1 MATTITIEP
10 AKAGNSL
17 TDSCQSDVLQRIAI
31 PADAWD
37 SEEAKARLP
46 VQPSVDSSYVF
57 DPDTTGEVV
66 EYLYEGQGAL
76 LTGAP
81 GAGKT
86 SVVAQVC
93 ARQDIPLF
101 QFTCSAEST
110 LEQLCG
116 HEGLV
121 NGTTQFVPGPLAQA
135 CDAAAHIKG
144 GMATKA
150 VLLLDE
156 LDAASSAIV
165 VGLNNF
171 LEYHSITAADG
182 RTLYG
187 NGVTV
192 FATANTSGAG
202 DETGSWQARQPI
214 DPAVLNRLRNIPVDY
229 MSVEAEAQVFAR
241 LWGPMG
247 GHPDDSQDTFGMM
260 LAKACADV
268 RESWYNGELHQQP
281 ISTRQACGIVR
292 RWSHTDGST
301 WWKAVRGCCL
311 GSTRG
316 SSRDALNDYHTIM
329 EAFGGVWPDS
339 MAVVRDGFHKEVDRI
354 NDLLNK

>member
-1 MATTITIEP
+1 MATTIIVDP

-31 PADAWD
+31 PETAWD
-37 SEEAKARLP
+37 SEEAKSRLP

-93 ARQDIPLF
+93 ARQKIPLF

-135 CDAAAHIKG
+135 CAAAAHIKG

-202 DETGSWQARQPI
+202 DESGNWQARQPI

-229 MSVEAEAQVFAR
+229 MPPEQESQVFAR
-241 LWGPMG
+241 MWAPMG
-247 GHPDDSQDTFGMM
+247 GHPDDSQDTFAMM
-260 LAKACADV
+260 LAKALADV

-316 SSRDALNDYHTIM
+316 ASRDALSDYHTIM

-339 MAVVRDGFHKEVDRI
+339 MAIVRDGFHKEVDRV

>member
-1 MATTITIEP
+1 MTTITIEP

-17 TDSCQSDVLQRIAI
+17 TDSCQSDVLKDIAI
-31 PADAWD
+31 PESAWD

-46 VQPSVDSSYVF
+46 AQPGVDSSYVF

-93 ARQDIPLF
+93 ARQNIPLF

-135 CDAAAHIKG
+135 CDAASHIKG

-171 LEYHSITAADG
+171 LEYHTITAADG
-182 RTLYG
+182 RTLCG

-202 DETGSWQARQPI
+202 DETGNWQARQPI
-214 DPAVLNRLRNIPVDY
+214 DPAVLNRLRNVPVDY
-229 MSVEAEAQVFAR
+229 MSKEAEAQVFAR
-241 LWGPMG
+241 MWDAMG
-247 GHPDDSQDTFGMM
+247 GHPDDSADTFGMM
-260 LAKACADV
+260 LAKALADV

-281 ISTRQACGIVR
+281 ISTRQACGIVK

-339 MAVVRDGFHKEVDRI
+339 MAIVRDGFHKEVDRV

>member
-1 MATTITIEP
+1 MTTTITIEP

-17 TDSCQSDVLQRIAI
+17 TDSCQSDVLAATQI
-31 PADAWD
+31 PESAWD
-37 SEEAKARLP
+37 SEETKSRLP

-86 SVVAQVC
+86 SVVAQTC
-93 ARQDIPLF
+93 ARQGIPLF

-110 LEQLCG
+110 LEQLVG

-135 CDAAAHIKG
+135 CETASHIKG

-171 LEYHSITAADG
+171 LEYHTITAADG

-187 NGVTV
+187 EGVTV

-202 DETGSWQARQPI
+202 DETGNWQTRQPI

-229 MSVEAEAQVFAR
+229 MSAEAEAQVFAR
-241 LWGPMG
+241 LCPDFG
-247 GHPDDSQDTFGMM
+247 GRPDDSQDTFGMM
-260 LAKACADV
+260 LAKALADV

-281 ISTRQACGIVR
+281 ISTRQACGIVK

-329 EAFGGVWPDS
+329 ESFGGVWPDS
-339 MAVVRDGFHKEVDRI
+339 MKVVRDGFHKEVERV

>member
-1 MATTITIEP
+1 MVTVTIEP

-17 TDSCQSDVLQRIAI
+17 SDSCQSGVLDKIAV

-46 VQPSVDSSYVF
+46 VQPSVDYAYVF

-81 GAGKT
+81 GSGKT

-93 ARQDIPLF
+93 ARQKIPLF

-121 NGTTQFVPGPLAQA
+121 NGSTAFVSGPLAQA
-135 CDAAAHIKG
+135 CETASHING
-144 GMATKA
+144 SMATKA

-171 LEYHSITAADG
+171 LEYHTITAADG

-187 NGVTV
+187 DGVTV

-202 DETGSWQARQPI
+202 DESGNWQARQPI
-214 DPAVLNRLRNIPVDY
+214 DPAILNRLRNIPVDY
-229 MSVEAEAQVFAR
+229 MSKEAEAQVFAR
-241 LWGPMG
+241 MWDAMG
-247 GHPDDSQDTFGMM
+247 GHPDDSTDTFGMM
-260 LAKACADV
+260 LAKALADV

-339 MAVVRDGFHKEVDRI
+339 MRVVRDGFHKEVDRI

>member
-1 MATTITIEP
+1 MANVITIEP

-17 TDSCQSDVLQRIAI
+17 TDSCQSDVLDKIAI
-31 PADAWD
+31 PADAWKDGALRGSVMLDQHKLD
-37 SEEAKARLP
+37 SN
-46 VQPSVDSSYVF
+46 YVF
-57 DPDTTGEVV
+57 DPDMTGEVV
-66 EYLYEGQGAL
+66 ECLFDGRHGL

-86 SVVAQVC
+86 SCVEQVC
-93 ARQDIPLF
+93 LRLGIPVF
-101 QFTCSAEST
+101 QFGCSAEST
-110 LEQLCG
+110 AE
-116 HEGLV
+116 
-121 NGTTQFVPGPLAQA
+121 QFVGFNDLTNGSTSWQSGPLCKA
-135 CDAAAHIKG
+135 CETASAIG
-144 GMATKA
+144 GNYPTKA

-156 LDAASSAIV
+156 LDAASSSV
-165 VGLNNF
+165 MVGLNRF
-171 LEYHSITAADG
+171 LDCGLITAGGKVWHGD
-182 RTLYG
+182 
-187 NGVTV
+187 GVTV

-202 DETGSWQARQPI
+202 DESGNWQSRQPI
-214 DPAVLNRLRNIPVDY
+214 DPAILNRMVNIPVDY
-229 MSVEAEAQVFAR
+229 MSAEAEAQVFAR
-241 LWGPMG
+241 MWGPMG
-247 GHPDDSQDTFGMM
+247 GHPDDSQDTFAMM
-260 LAKACADV
+260 LAKALADV

-316 SSRDALNDYHTIM
+316 SSRDALQDYHTVM

-339 MAVVRDGFHKEVDRI
+339 MSVVRDGFHKEVDRI

>member
-1 MATTITIEP
+1 MTTTITIEP

-17 TDSCQSDVLQRIAI
+17 TDSCDAGLVSALTVPESAWQDASLRKQVMADQHVLD
-31 PADAWD
+31 P
-37 SEEAKARLP
+37 
-46 VQPSVDSSYVF
+46 SYVF
-57 DPDTTGEVV
+57 DPDMTGEVI
-66 EYLYEGQGAL
+66 ECLFDGRHGL

-86 SVVAQVC
+86 SCVEQVC
-93 ARQDIPLF
+93 LRLGIPVF
-101 QFTCSAEST
+101 QFGCSAEST
-110 LEQLCG
+110 AEQFVGFNDLT
-116 HEGLV
+116 
-121 NGTTQFVPGPLAQA
+121 NGTTSWQSGPLCQA
-135 CDAAAHIKG
+135 CETASAIG
-144 GMATKA
+144 GNYPTKA

-156 LDAASSAIV
+156 LDASSSSV
-165 VGLNNF
+165 MVGLNRF
-171 LEYHSITAADG
+171 LDCGLITAGGKVWHGD
-182 RTLYG
+182 
-187 NGVTV
+187 GVTV

-202 DETGSWQARQPI
+202 DESGNWQSRQPI
-214 DPAVLNRLRNIPVDY
+214 DPAILNRMVNIPVDY
-229 MSVEAEAQVFAR
+229 MSAEAEAQVFAR
-241 LWGPMG
+241 MWGPMG
-247 GHPDDSQDTFGMM
+247 GHPDDSTDTFAMM
-260 LAKACADV
+260 LAKALADV

-316 SSRDALNDYHTIM
+316 SSRDALSDYHVIM

-339 MAVVRDGFHKEVDRI
+339 MAIVRDGFHKEGDRV

>member
-17 TDSCQSDVLQRIAI
+17 TDSCQPETIATLTI
-31 PADAWD
+31 PESAWTD
-37 SEEAKARLP
+37 GALRG
-46 VQPSVDSSYVF
+46 SVMLDQHKLDSSYVF

-66 EYLYEGQGAL
+66 ECLLDGRHGL

-86 SVVAQVC
+86 SCVEQVC
-93 ARQDIPLF
+93 LRLGIPVF
-101 QFTCSAEST
+101 QFGCSAEST
-110 LEQLCG
+110 AEQFVGFNDLT
-116 HEGLV
+116 
-121 NGTTQFVPGPLAQA
+121 NGTTSWQSGPLCQA
-135 CDAAAHIKG
+135 CDAAAAVVG
-144 GMATKA
+144 NYPTKA

-156 LDAASSAIV
+156 LDAASSSV
-165 VGLNNF
+165 MVGLNRF
-171 LEYHSITAADG
+171 LDCGLITAGGKVWHGD
-182 RTLYG
+182 
-187 NGVTV
+187 GVTV

-202 DETGSWQARQPI
+202 DESGNWQARQPI
-214 DPAVLNRLRNIPVDY
+214 DPAILNRMVNIPVDY
-229 MSVEAEAQVFAR
+229 MSAEAEAQVFAR
-241 LWGPMG
+241 MWSPMG
-247 GHPDDSQDTFGMM
+247 GHPDDSSDTFAMM
-260 LAKACADV
+260 LAKALADV
-268 RESWYNGELHQQP
+268 RESWYNGDLHQQP

-316 SSRDALNDYHTIM
+316 SSRDALNDYRVVM

-339 MAVVRDGFHKEVDRI
+339 MAIVRDGFHKEVDRV

>member
-1 MATTITIEP
+1 MTTVTIEP

-17 TDSCQSDVLQRIAI
+17 SDSCQSDVLSKIVI

-66 EYLYEGQGAL
+66 EYIYEGQGAL

-93 ARQDIPLF
+93 ARQNIPLF

-116 HEGLV
+116 HEGLL
-121 NGTTQFVPGPLAQA
+121 NGTTQFVPGPLCQA
-135 CDAAAHIKG
+135 CDAASHIKG

-156 LDAASSAIV
+156 LDAASSAII

-171 LEYHSITAADG
+171 LEYHTITASDG
-182 RTLYG
+182 RTLCGY
-187 NGVTV
+187 GVTV

-202 DETGSWQARQPI
+202 DETGNWQARQPI

-229 MSVEAEAQVFAR
+229 MAKEAEAQVFAR
-241 LWGPMG
+241 VWPDMG
-247 GHPDDSQDTFGMM
+247 GRPDDSSDTFGMM
-260 LAKACADV
+260 LAKALADV

-281 ISTRQACGIVR
+281 ISTRQAVGIVR

-316 SSRDALNDYHTIM
+316 SSRDALGDYHTIM

-339 MAVVRDGFHKEVDRI
+339 MKVVRDGFHKEVDRI
-354 NDLLNK
+354 NDLLNR

>member
-1 MATTITIEP
+1 MTTITIEP

-17 TDSCQSDVLQRIAI
+17 TDSCPPDVLGKIAI
-31 PADAWD
+31 PETAWD
-37 SEEAKARLP
+37 SDVAMACLP

-93 ARQDIPLF
+93 ARQRIPLF

-135 CDAAAHIKG
+135 CETASHING
-144 GMATKA
+144 SMATKA

-171 LEYHSITAADG
+171 LEYHTITAADG

-187 NGVTV
+187 EGVTV

-202 DETGSWQARQPI
+202 DETGNWQARQPI

-229 MSVEAEAQVFAR
+229 MSKEAEAQVFAR
-241 LWGPMG
+241 MWEPMG
-247 GHPDDSQDTFGMM
+247 GHPDDSTDTFGMM
-260 LAKACADV
+260 LAKALADV
-268 RESWYNGELHQQP
+268 RESWYNGDLHQQP
-281 ISTRQACGIVR
+281 ISTRQAVGIVR

-339 MAVVRDGFHKEVDRI
+339 MAVVRDGFHKVVDGI

>member
-1 MATTITIEP
+1 MIITIEP

-17 TDSCQSDVLQRIAI
+17 TDSCQPEILKALTI
-31 PADAWD
+31 PESAWD

-46 VQPSVDSSYVF
+46 VQPAVDSAYVF

-93 ARQDIPLF
+93 ARQNIPLF

-116 HEGLV
+116 HEGLI
-121 NGTTQFVPGPLAQA
+121 NGTTQFVSGPLAQA
-135 CDAAAHIKG
+135 CDAASHIKG
-144 GMATKA
+144 SMATKA

-187 NGVTV
+187 DGVTV

-229 MSVEAEAQVFAR
+229 MPPEQEAQVFAR
-241 LWGPMG
+241 VWAPMG

-260 LAKACADV
+260 LAKALADV
-268 RESWYNGELHQQP
+268 RESWYNGDLHQQP

-316 SSRDALNDYHTIM
+316 SSRDALNDYRVVM
-329 EAFGGVWPDS
+329 ESFGGVWPDS

>member
-17 TDSCQSDVLQRIAI
+17 SDSCQPETLKALTI
-31 PADAWD
+31 PESAWQDAGLRKQVMADQH
-37 SEEAKARLP
+37 KL
-46 VQPSVDSSYVF
+46 DSSYVF
-57 DPDTTGEVV
+57 DPDMTGEVV
-66 EYLYEGQGAL
+66 ECLLDGRHGL

-86 SVVAQVC
+86 SCVEQVC
-93 ARQDIPLF
+93 LRLGIPVF
-101 QFTCSAEST
+101 QFGCSEEST
-110 LEQLCG
+110 SEQFVG
-116 HEGLV
+116 FNDMV
-121 NGTTQFVPGPLAQA
+121 NGTTSWQSGPLCQA
-135 CDAAAHIKG
+135 CDAAAAVG
-144 GMATKA
+144 GNYPTKA

-156 LDAASSAIV
+156 LDAASSSV
-165 VGLNNF
+165 MVGLNRF
-171 LEYHSITAADG
+171 LDCGLITAGGTVWHGD
-182 RTLYG
+182 
-187 NGVTV
+187 GVTV

-202 DETGSWQARQPI
+202 DESGNWQSRQPI
-214 DPAVLNRLRNIPVDY
+214 DPAILNRMVNIPVDY
-229 MSVEAEAQVFAR
+229 MPPEQEAQVFAR
-241 LWGPMG
+241 MWDAMG
-247 GHPDDSQDTFGMM
+247 GHPDDSTDTFGMM
-260 LAKACADV
+260 LAKALADV
-268 RESWYNGELHQQP
+268 RESWYNGDLHQQP

-339 MAVVRDGFHKEVDRI
+339 MAIVRDGFHKEVDRV

>member
-1 MATTITIEP
+1 MTTIIVEP

-17 TDSCQSDVLQRIAI
+17 TDSCQQDVLQRIAI
-31 PADAWD
+31 PAGAWD

-46 VQPSVDSSYVF
+46 VQPSVDSAYVF

-93 ARQDIPLF
+93 ARQNIPLF

-110 LEQLCG
+110 LEQLVG
-116 HEGLV
+116 HEGLAK
-121 NGTTQFVPGPLAQA
+121 GTTQFVPGPLAQA
-135 CDAAAHIKG
+135 CDAASHING
-144 GMATKA
+144 SMATKA

-171 LEYHSITAADG
+171 LEYHTITAADG

-187 NGVTV
+187 DGVTV

-229 MSVEAEAQVFAR
+229 MSAEAEAQVFAR
-241 LWGPMG
+241 MWDAMG
-247 GHPDDSQDTFGMM
+247 GHPDDSTDTFGMM
-260 LAKACADV
+260 LAKALADV

-281 ISTRQACGIVR
+281 ISTRQAVGIVR

-316 SSRDALNDYHTIM
+316 SSRDALNDYRVVM
-329 EAFGGVWPDS
+329 ESFGGVWPDS

>member
-1 MATTITIEP
+1 MTTITIEP

-17 TDSCQSDVLQRIAI
+17 TDSCQPDVLQHIAI

-46 VQPSVDSSYVF
+46 VQPVIDSSYVF

-93 ARQDIPLF
+93 ARQNIPLF

-135 CDAAAHIKG
+135 CDAASHIRG

-156 LDAASSAIV
+156 LDAASSAII

-171 LEYHSITAADG
+171 LEYHTITAADG

-229 MSVEAEAQVFAR
+229 MPPEQEAQVFAR
-241 LWGPMG
+241 MWAPMG
-247 GHPDDSQDTFGMM
+247 GHPDDSQDTFAMM

-268 RESWYNGELHQQP
+268 RESWYNGDLHQQP
-281 ISTRQACGIVR
+281 ISTRQAVGIVR

-339 MAVVRDGFHKEVDRI
+339 MAIVRDGFHKEVERV

>member
-1 MATTITIEP
+1 MVTITVEP

-17 TDSCQSDVLQRIAI
+17 TDSCQSDVLQSIAI
-31 PADAWD
+31 PETAWD

-46 VQPSVDSSYVF
+46 VQPGIDSSYVF

-66 EYLYEGQGAL
+66 EYIYEGQGAL

-93 ARQDIPLF
+93 ARQNIPLF

-116 HEGLV
+116 HEGLI
-121 NGTTQFVPGPLAQA
+121 NGTTQFVSGPLAQA
-135 CDAAAHIKG
+135 CDAASHIKG

-171 LEYHSITAADG
+171 LEYHTITASDG

-187 NGVTV
+187 EGVTV

-229 MSVEAEAQVFAR
+229 MSKEAEAQVFAR
-241 LWGPMG
+241 MWGPMG
-247 GHPDDSQDTFGMM
+247 GHPDDSSDTFAMM
-260 LAKACADV
+260 LAKALADV
-268 RESWYNGELHQQP
+268 RESWYNGDLHQQP

-339 MAVVRDGFHKEVDRI
+339 MAVVREGFHKEVDRI

>member
-17 TDSCQSDVLQRIAI
+17 TDSCQSDVLQRLAI

-46 VQPSVDSSYVF
+46 VQPSVDYTYVF

-93 ARQDIPLF
+93 ARQNIPLF

-110 LEQLCG
+110 LEQLVG

-121 NGTTQFVPGPLAQA
+121 NGTTQFVSGPLAQA
-135 CDAAAHIKG
+135 CEAAAHIKG

-156 LDAASSAIV
+156 LDAASSAII

-171 LEYHSITAADG
+171 LEYHTITASDG
-182 RTLYG
+182 RTLCG

-202 DETGSWQARQPI
+202 DETGNWQARQPI
-214 DPAVLNRLRNIPVDY
+214 DPAILNRLRNIPVDY
-229 MSVEAEAQVFAR
+229 MSAEAEAQVFAR
-241 LWGPMG
+241 MWSPMG
-247 GHPDDSQDTFGMM
+247 GHPDDSTDTFAMM
-260 LAKACADV
+260 LAKALADV
-268 RESWYNGELHQQP
+268 RESWYNGDLHQQP

-316 SSRDALNDYHTIM
+316 ASRDALSDYHTIM
-329 EAFGGVWPDS
+329 ESFGGVWPDS
-339 MAVVRDGFHKEVDRI
+339 MSVVRDGFHKEVDRV

>member
-1 MATTITIEP
+1 M
-10 AKAGNSL
+10 
-17 TDSCQSDVLQRIAI
+17 
-31 PADAWD
+31 
-37 SEEAKARLP
+37 
-46 VQPSVDSSYVF
+46 
-57 DPDTTGEVV
+57 
-66 EYLYEGQGAL
+66 
-76 LTGAP
+76 
-81 GAGKT
+81 
-86 SVVAQVC
+86 
-93 ARQDIPLF
+93 
-101 QFTCSAEST
+101 
-110 LEQLCG
+110 
-116 HEGLV
+116 
-121 NGTTQFVPGPLAQA
+121 PGPLAQA

-171 LEYHSITAADG
+171 LEYHTITASDG

-187 NGVTV
+187 EGVTV

-202 DETGSWQARQPI
+202 DETGNWQARQPI

-229 MSVEAEAQVFAR
+229 MSKEAEAQVFAR
-241 LWGPMG
+241 LCPDFG
-247 GHPDDSQDTFGMM
+247 GRPDDSQDTFGMM
-260 LAKACADV
+260 LAKALADV

-316 SSRDALNDYHTIM
+316 ASRDALNDYHTIM

-339 MAVVRDGFHKEVDRI
+339 MAVVRDGFHKEVDRV

>member
-1 MATTITIEP
+1 MTTTITIEP

-17 TDSCQSDVLQRIAI
+17 TDSCQSDVLKALTI
-31 PADAWD
+31 PESAWKDGALRD
-37 SEEAKARLP
+37 SVMLDQHKL
-46 VQPSVDSSYVF
+46 DSSYVF
-57 DPDTTGEVV
+57 DPDMTGEVV
-66 EYLYEGQGAL
+66 ECLLDGRHGL

-86 SVVAQVC
+86 SCVEQVC
-93 ARQDIPLF
+93 LRLGIPVF
-101 QFTCSAEST
+101 QFGCSAEST
-110 LEQLCG
+110 AEQFVGFNDLT
-116 HEGLV
+116 
-121 NGTTQFVPGPLAQA
+121 NGTTTWQSGPLCKA
-135 CDAAAHIKG
+135 CETAAAVG
-144 GMATKA
+144 GNYPTKA

-156 LDAASSAIV
+156 LDAASSSV
-165 VGLNNF
+165 MVGLNRF
-171 LEYHSITAADG
+171 LDCGLITAGGKVWHGD
-182 RTLYG
+182 
-187 NGVTV
+187 GVTV

-202 DETGSWQARQPI
+202 DESGNWQARQAI
-214 DPAVLNRLRNIPVDY
+214 DPAILNRMVNIPVDY
-229 MSVEAEAQVFAR
+229 MSTEAEAQVFAR
-241 LWGPMG
+241 LWEPMG
-247 GHPDDSQDTFGMM
+247 GHPDDSSDTFAMM
-260 LAKACADV
+260 LAKALADV
-268 RESWYNGELHQQP
+268 RESWYSGDLHQQP

-339 MAVVRDGFHKEVDRI
+339 MAIVRDGFHKEVERV

>member
-1 MATTITIEP
+1 MIITIEP

-17 TDSCQSDVLQRIAI
+17 TDSCQSDVLDKIAI

-46 VQPSVDSSYVF
+46 VQPAVDSSYVF

-86 SVVAQVC
+86 SCVEQVC
-93 ARQDIPLF
+93 ARQNIPLF

-116 HEGLV
+116 HEGLI
-121 NGTTQFVPGPLAQA
+121 NGTTQFVSGPLAQA
-135 CDAAAHIKG
+135 CDAASHIKG

-171 LEYHSITAADG
+171 LEYHTITASDG
-182 RTLYG
+182 RTLCG

-202 DETGSWQARQPI
+202 DETGNWSARQPI

-229 MSVEAEAQVFAR
+229 MSADAEAQVFAR
-241 LWGPMG
+241 MWGPMG
-247 GHPDDSQDTFGMM
+247 GHPDDSSDTFAMM
-260 LAKACADV
+260 LAKALADV
-268 RESWYNGELHQQP
+268 RESWYNGDLHQQP

-339 MAVVRDGFHKEVDRI
+339 MAVVREGFHKEVDRI